1 MHRPVAVLLAAG
13 GGSRYRGTT
22 HKLLAPLRG
31 KPVYQWAIQ
40 HAIEANL
47 EVWVIT
53 GCADLEPVKGVEFV
67 HNEHWADGQATSLQR
82 AVEHARARSLE
93 AFTVGLGDQPF
104 VTAGDWQ
111 RVSASASPI
120 AVANYNGVRGN
131 PVRLAS
137 TVWNLLPR
145 EGDLG
150 ARNLLAQRPD
160 LVEDI
165 PCEGS
170 NADIDTLEDLQR
182 WNSSTNSP

>member
-1 MHRPVAVLLAAG
+1 M
-13 GGSRYRGTT
+13 
-22 HKLLAPLRG
+22 
-31 KPVYQWAIQ
+31 
-40 HAIEANL
+40 

-53 GCADLEPVKGVEFV
+53 GCAALEPVPGAEFV
-67 HNEHWADGQATSLQR
+67 HNDRWAEGQATSLRR
-82 AVEHARARSLE
+82 AVEHAETRGLD

-104 VTAGDWQ
+104 VTAATWR
-111 RVSASASPI
+111 RVSASTSPI
-120 AVANYNGVRGN
+120 AVANYGGTRGN

-137 TVWNLLPR
+137 AVWNLLPR

-150 ARNLLAQRPD
+150 ARNLLATRPD

-165 PCEGS
+165 PCDGS